1 MYEIK
6 EDTIKV
12 LIVEDEPILAE
23 LNAEFIQRDTK
34 VEVIGI
40 ASSLEEAK
48 IMIEKLRPTLI
59 LLDNYLPDGKGIELF
74 EHIINN
80 SLNCYVIFITAASD
94 MDTCSKAI
102 RFGAFDYLIKP
113 VSYQRLKH
121 SLERFELFLY
131 RQSLQKHVNQRRIDE
146 LFNLQT
152 KDFVDINR
160 HSKGIEE
167 ITLQKVKDLFMQ
179 TNEPQTVD
187 QIVEKANIS
196 KTTARRYLEYCVQTK
211 LLTVELNHGKIGRP
225 ERLYKRLGK

>member
-1 MYEIK
+1 MNKTK
-6 EDTIKV
+6 ENIIEA

-23 LNAEFIQRDTK
+23 LNADFIQRDTNVK
-34 VEVIGI
+34 VLGI
-40 ASSLEEAK
+40 ASNLAEAK
-48 IMIEKLRPTLI
+48 VMVDKLKPTLI

-74 EHIINN
+74 EHIINHHL
-80 SLNCYVIFITAASD
+80 SCYVIFITAASD
-94 MDTCSKAI
+94 IDTCSKAI
-102 RFGAFDYLIKP
+102 RYGAFDYLIKP

-131 RQSLQKHVNQRRIDE
+131 RQSIQQHLNQRRIDE

-179 TNEPQTVD
+179 TNTAQTVENV
-187 QIVEKANIS
+187 VEKTQIS
-196 KTTARRYLEYCVQTK
+196 KTTARRYLEYCVQIK
-211 LLTVELNHGKIGRP
+211 LLTIEINHGKIGRP
-225 ERLYKRLGK
+225 ERLYRRLGK